1 MIDKAHSL
9 FDFGSLADEYDRWYE
24 TPAGRRHDQ
33 QQKAL
38 VQGFLPPAERGD
50 RVLDVG
56 CGTGHWSHFFA
67 SLGFAVFGIDISTE
81 MVENARLHNW
91 PRCHF
96 AVADIEELP
105 FDDGTFAIVAAMATL
120 EFIAHPARAL
130 AEMSRCLKPGCRVI
144 VGTLNKL
151 DPLNRRRVAK
161 GKEPYASARLF
172 SPGELRELLAQHGHV
187 RMSTSS
193 ELGMHNG
200 NGSLPGEKLAG
211 AFIVAE
217 VRP

>member
-9 FDFGSLADEYDRWYE
+9 FDFSPIADEYDRWYE
-24 TPAGRRHDQ
+24 TPAGRRHDR
-33 QQKAL
+33 QQKSA
-38 VQGFLPPAERGD
+38 VRRFLPQAAPGERL
-50 RVLDVG
+50 LDVG

-81 MVENARLHNW
+81 MVDNARLHNW

-96 AVADIEELP
+96 AVAGAEELP
-105 FDDGTFAIVAAMATL
+105 FGDKSFEVVAAMATL
-120 EFIAHPARAL
+120 EFVADPAKAL
-130 AEMSRCLKPGCRVI
+130 AEMSRCVKPNCRLI
-144 VGTLNKL
+144 VGTLNKS
-151 DPLNRRRVAK
+151 DPFNRRRVAA

-172 SPGELRELLAQHGHV
+172 SLGELRELLAQHGHV

-200 NGSLPGEKLAG
+200 TGSLPGEKLAG

>member
-9 FDFGSLADEYDRWYE
+9 FDFGPIADEYDRWYE
-24 TPAGRRHDQ
+24 TPAGRCHDQ

-50 RVLDVG
+50 RLLDVG

-96 AVADIEELP
+96 AVADVEELP
-105 FDDGTFAIVAAMATL
+105 FDDGTFAIVAAMVTL
-120 EFIAHPARAL
+120 EFVAHLARAL

-144 VGTLNKL
+144 VGTLNKS

-172 SPGELRELLAQHGHV
+172 SPRELRGLLAQHGHV

-200 NGSLPGEKLAG
+200 TGSLPGEKLAG